1 MKKITDKEWM
11 KTKMIWKK
19 DRMKMLMII
28 IFNNKIILM
37 MKIIMRMTLQILMR
51 MRKKKT
57 PIINKN
63 NLIFNKWI
71 KEYVEI

>member
-1 MKKITDKEWM
+1 
-11 KTKMIWKK
+11 MIWKK

-37 MKIIMRMTLQILMR
+37 MKIIMKMTLQIPMR
-51 MRKKKT
+51 TRKKKT

>member
-1 MKKITDKEWM
+1 LKKITDKEWM
-11 KTKMIWKK
+11 KTKMTWKK

-51 MRKKKT
+51 TRKKKT

>member
-1 MKKITDKEWM
+1 MKKIMDKEWM
-11 KTKMIWKK
+11 KTKMTWKK

-37 MKIIMRMTLQILMR
+37 MKIIMKMTLQIPMR
-51 MRKKKT
+51 TRKKKT

-71 KEYVEI
+71 REYVEI

>member
-1 MKKITDKEWM
+1 MDKEWM

-28 IFNNKIILM
+28 IYNNKIILM
-37 MKIIMRMTLQILMR
+37 MKIIMRMTLQIPTR
-51 MRKKKT
+51 TRKKKT

-71 KEYVEI
+71 KEYV

>member
-1 MKKITDKEWM
+1 MKKIMVKEWM
-11 KTKMIWKK
+11 KMRKKWTK

-28 IFNNKIILM
+28 IINNKTILM
-37 MKIIMRMTLQILMR
+37 MKIIMRMIPQILTR
-51 MRKKKT
+51 MRRKKILT
-57 PIINKN
+57 TNKI

>member
-1 MKKITDKEWM
+1 MDKEWM
-11 KTKMIWKK
+11 ITKMIWKK

-37 MKIIMRMTLQILMR
+37 MKIIMKMTLQIPMR
-51 MRKKKT
+51 TRKKKT

>member
-1 MKKITDKEWM
+1 M

-37 MKIIMRMTLQILMR
+37 MKIIMRMTLQIPMR
-51 MRKKKT
+51 TRKKKT